1 MPSTLSLIQRRA
13 GQLGARFRQ
22 RTRFQISGLPL
33 ALAPSHFADV
43 SKAIGRAALGAR
55 FLGCRYPVL
64 GGAMTWV
71 SEASLVAAISN
82 AGGFG
87 TLAAGALSPSDL
99 DAEIER
105 TYAST
110 GAVFGVNLVT
120 LNPEIDALLE
130 VCLDR
135 DVSHIVLGGGRPSAA
150 QIARAKSGG
159 AKVICF
165 AASLQMGLRHLRNGA
180 DALIVEGH
188 EAGGHVGPTST
199 LTLAQELSPLMDRVP
214 VFVAGGIASG
224 AAFRMFL
231 ALGAAGCQLGTVFAC
246 AQESRMHPNAKAAY
260 LKASAHDAVL
270 TPRLDPSLH
279 IIPVRS
285 LRNRAHDAFVAL
297 QKDVLAMV
305 REGRISPSE
314 AQHRIEGFWAGR
326 LRRGV
331 VDGDVEEGSLMAGQ
345 SVGLVDRSL
354 PVSEIIESIIGN

>member
-110 GAVFGVNLVT
+110 GAAFGVNLVT

-214 VFVAGGIASG
+214 VFV
-224 AAFRMFL
+224 
-231 ALGAAGCQLGTVFAC
+231 C